1 MTNTYDEHDN
11 LNDAKRVCANESQC
25 IGIFE
30 GGCNKNG
37 PFKLTKRG
45 FMTSVSAANCIYKKN
60 IYGMLIFLWS
70 IIAEIK
76 KNITTL
82 LVVY

>member
-1 MTNTYDEHDN
+1 MTNTYDEHDH

-45 FMTSVSAANCIYKKN
+45 FMTSVSGANCIYKKKK
-60 IYGMLIFLWS
+60 YG
-70 IIAEIK
+70 K
-76 KNITTL
+76 RL
-82 LVVY
+82 LVAIKHKFLLYQGNKKVKE